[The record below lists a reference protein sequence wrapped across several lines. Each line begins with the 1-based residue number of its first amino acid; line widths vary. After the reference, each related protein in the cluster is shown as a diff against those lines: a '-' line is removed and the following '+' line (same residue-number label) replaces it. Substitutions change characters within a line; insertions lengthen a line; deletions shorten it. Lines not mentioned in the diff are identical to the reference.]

1 MEGKLKAVLT
11 ETLRRHVNRR
21 DEREIFRVEVL
32 NVLKENWASL
42 RLEKFE
48 IVENRGDEIFRI
60 YKEGKLNKL
69 EIVFL
74 KKFLR
79 KGKIG

>member
-1 MEGKLKAVLT
+1 MEGKLKAALT

-48 IVENRGDEIFRI
+48 IVENCRSRR
-60 YKEGKLNKL
+60 
-69 EIVFL
+69 L
-74 KKFLR
+74 KFFEYIK
-79 KGKIG
+79 KVN

>member
-1 MEGKLKAVLT
+1 MEGKLKAALT

-48 IVENRGDEIFRI
+48 IVENCRSR
-60 YKEGKLNKL
+60 
-69 EIVFL
+69 
-74 KKFLR
+74 R
-79 KGKIG
+79 

>member
-1 MEGKLKAVLT
+1 MEGKLKAALT

-48 IVENRGDEIFRI
+48 IVENRGDET
-60 YKEGKLNKL
+60 
-69 EIVFL
+69 
-74 KKFLR
+74 KKVN
-79 KGKIG
+79 